1 MFLDPINAI
10 TSIEF
15 YKKVAKQSLGR
26 TAAYIALLSLLFT
39 LALTVALKVKVGPAI
54 DDTFVWLEKT
64 MPRLTF
70 ANGKLSAD
78 PEAAVT
84 LRHPKIE
91 EVALIIDTARTEA
104 VSAAD
109 LEKAKVSAYITGT
122 AMYVAPGPGEV
133 RVHEFGSAPNTPGQ
147 QPVVIDSKFYKE
159 LARITRLVL
168 YPSLMIV
175 VFLFFIS
182 WTLMSTAFYSL
193 VGVGANTVANGG
205 LEYKSLFNIA
215 LYAQT
220 LITALQAIFLFMPVG
235 LPLAPLVSLILT
247 TTYIW
252 LAVKANSQS
261 PVVVS
266 E

>member
-15 YKKVAKQSLGR
+15 YKKVAKQTLGR
-26 TAAYIALLSLLFT
+26 TAAYLAFLSLIFT

-54 DDTFVWLEKT
+54 DETFVWLEKT
-64 MPRLTF
+64 MPKLTF
-70 ANGKLSAD
+70 EGGKLRAD
-78 PEAAVT
+78 PPVAVT

-91 EVALIIDTARTEA
+91 EVAIVIDTARAEPVT
-104 VSAAD
+104 AAD

-122 AMYVAPGPGEV
+122 AMFLSPSPGEV
-133 RVHEFGSAPNTPGQ
+133 RVHEFGAAPSSPGQ
-147 QPVVIDSKFYKE
+147 QPVVIDSKFYSE

-175 VFLFFIS
+175 VFVFFAS

-193 VGVGANTVANGG
+193 VGLAANTVAGAG
-205 LEYKSLFNIA
+205 LDYKALFNIA

-247 TTYIW
+247 TAYIW
-252 LAVKANSQS
+252 LAVKANTQAQ
-261 PVVVS
+261 VAVA

>member
-10 TSIEF
+10 TSIDF
-15 YKKVAKQSLGR
+15 YKKVAKQSVGR
-26 TAAYIALLSLLFT
+26 TAAYLALLSLLFT

-64 MPRLTF
+64 MPKLTF
-70 ANGKLSAD
+70 DNGKLSAD
-78 PEAAVT
+78 PAVAVT

-91 EVALIIDTARTEA
+91 EVAIVIDTARTEP
-104 VSAAD
+104 VTAAD
-109 LEKAKVSAYITGT
+109 LEKAKVSAYITGS
-122 AMYVAPGPGEV
+122 AMYLTPAPGEV
-133 RVHEFGSAPNTPGQ
+133 RVHEFGAAPNKPGQ
-147 QPVVIDSKFYKE
+147 QPVVIDSKFYSE
-159 LARITRLVL
+159 LARVTRLVL

-175 VFLFFIS
+175 VFVFFAS

-193 VGVGANTVANGG
+193 VSLGANTVANAG
-205 LEYKSLFNIA
+205 LDYKSLFNIA

-235 LPLAPLVSLILT
+235 LPLAPLVSLIIT

-252 LAVKANSQS
+252 LAVKANSQ
-261 PVVVS
+261 PQVVVA